1 MVILPQKNTIMEQ
14 INNKDPR
21 SRLAYIATIASVGF
35 GIAGTIIAPMGII
48 DSSMLY
54 LIAQLLIF
62 AATLLGFGTTISK
75 VTDLINQNL
84 KNKKQCEK

>member
-1 MVILPQKNTIMEQ
+1 MEQ

-75 VTDLINQNL
+75 VTDLINKNL
-84 KNKKQCEK
+84 KNNKISATLFNTILKFNY

>member
-14 INNKDPR
+14 INHKDPR

-75 VTDLINQNL
+75 VTDLINQNF